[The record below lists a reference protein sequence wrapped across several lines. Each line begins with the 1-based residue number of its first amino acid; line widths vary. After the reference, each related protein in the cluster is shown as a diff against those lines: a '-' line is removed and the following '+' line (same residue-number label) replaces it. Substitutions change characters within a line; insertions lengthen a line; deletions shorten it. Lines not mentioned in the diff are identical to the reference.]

1 MANITFSEGSGVNDS
16 VFGKSQAPIRMMLE
30 KRGEAFEQKSALPYL
45 FNMEKSSNWAEK
57 LTTLTALDNFK
68 PVGENGAYPVTG
80 MQEGYSKTIEHMVWR
95 SSFSISREM
104 VADSKTLELKAKPLG
119 FISSAYR
126 TREEFGAALFG
137 AAVQGN
143 VSFKMNGFAFSA
155 AGADGKALFNSAHAP
170 RVSGKNQSNLFSDEF
185 TDDALAAAECA
196 MQDFRGDNN
205 EILDVSPDTILIPN
219 EYTLKKAVFAAIGAD
234 KDPDTANNGFNF
246 LFGRWRVIVWGY
258 LNKFIT
264 ANTKPWILID
274 SKYNELYNGAMW
286 FDREQL
292 DVKSVI
298 SDEND
303 ANVWKG
309 YMRFGAGFNDW
320 RFASCGGISGGSTLI
335 SAGG

>member
-45 FNMEKSSNWAEK
+45 FNMEKSLNWAEK

-143 VSFKMNGFAFSA
+143 VSF
-155 AGADGKALFNSAHAP
+155 
-170 RVSGKNQSNLFSDEF
+170 
-185 TDDALAAAECA
+185 
-196 MQDFRGDNN
+196 
-205 EILDVSPDTILIPN
+205 
-219 EYTLKKAVFAAIGAD
+219 
-234 KDPDTANNGFNF
+234 
-246 LFGRWRVIVWGY
+246 
-258 LNKFIT
+258 
-264 ANTKPWILID
+264 
-274 SKYNELYNGAMW
+274 
-286 FDREQL
+286 
-292 DVKSVI
+292 
-298 SDEND
+298 
-303 ANVWKG
+303 
-309 YMRFGAGFNDW
+309 
-320 RFASCGGISGGSTLI
+320 
-335 SAGG
+335 